1 MVATHTISQQE
12 LEKFATLSLISD
24 KGKEHLLDGDDR
36 NIVDEFSTSSNF
48 CWFSRY

>member
-1 MVATHTISQQE
+1 MVATHTESQLE

-24 KGKEHLLDGDDR
+24 KSKEHLLDGDDR
-36 NIVDEFSTSSNF
+36 NIVEFSTSSNF